1 MTKLSF
7 TVHAVFISILF
18 NNSNWREFSRR
29 RSYFQQII
37 NPCACSLLKT
47 KRRQRRLSARRSRP
61 KASRWTSAINGDD
74 ALAAARATPFDGIV
88 LDIMLPG
95 RDGLSVLRQLRE
107 RKNVTPVLLL
117 SARGEVNERVEG
129 LNAGADDYLPKPFEL
144 VELVARVRALTR
156 RGGETKST
164 ALRVA
169 DLTLDTLTRQAQR
182 GEKKIE
188 LTAREYRLLEFLMR
202 SAGRLCGRM
211 MILEKVW
218 DYDFDPGTNLVDVY
232 VRRLREKIDADFE
245 PKLLHT
251 VRGAGYVLKETAMTI
266 RTRLTLWY
274 AGILVASLVVIGFGT
289 YREIDEQLRHDHRRE
304 PTERAIGETSEM
316 VFQVGLPAVLLGLLG
331 GWWLTRRA
339 LAPMKNLTDAATKIH
354 ERNLRDPLPR
364 TGNGDELD
372 RLTKVFNDIA
382 CAAGRFVQAHPRI
395 HPARLAR
402 TQDAAHG
409 HVRRGGNCV
418 ARRIASARRARARR
432 QPVG

>member
-1 MTKLSF
+1 
-7 TVHAVFISILF
+7 
-18 NNSNWREFSRR
+18 
-29 RSYFQQII
+29 
-37 NPCACSLLKT
+37 
-47 KRRQRRLSARRSRP
+47 
-61 KASRWTSAINGDD
+61 
-74 ALAAARATPFDGIV
+74 
-88 LDIMLPG
+88 MLPG

-182 GEKKIE
+182 GGTKIE

-245 PKLLHT
+245 PKLLQT
-251 VRGAGYVLKETAMTI
+251 VRGAGYVLKE
-266 RTRLTLWY
+266 
-274 AGILVASLVVIGFGT
+274 
-289 YREIDEQLRHDHRRE
+289 
-304 PTERAIGETSEM
+304 
-316 VFQVGLPAVLLGLLG
+316 
-331 GWWLTRRA
+331 
-339 LAPMKNLTDAATKIH
+339 
-354 ERNLRDPLPR
+354 
-364 TGNGDELD
+364 
-372 RLTKVFNDIA
+372 
-382 CAAGRFVQAHPRI
+382 
-395 HPARLAR
+395 
-402 TQDAAHG
+402 
-409 HVRRGGNCV
+409 
-418 ARRIASARRARARR
+418 
-432 QPVG
+432 QP